1 MSSRRLLVS
10 ATTNDAWAA
19 EEMRV
24 VDEPS
29 WLNAWASCVTLT
41 DTVGLSLGKTEIRAP
56 SICNIH
62 AAALSLINV
71 SDDQIVF
78 NELIGPG
85 AGDLRVPVTVNT
97 SAIIEI
103 SAVPVVG

>member
-1 MSSRRLLVS
+1 MSSKRLLVAAS
-10 ATTNDAWAA
+10 TTDAWSD

-24 VDEPS
+24 IDEPS

-41 DTVGLSLGKTEIRAP
+41 DTIGLSLGKTEIRNP

-62 AAALSLINV
+62 AAALSLVNI

-85 AGDLRVPVTVNT
+85 AGDLRVPVVVTT
-97 SAIIEI
+97 SAIVEI